1 MVSHGNRSTNEEMIY
16 AERVIKAGGRGFLP
30 KQEGDD
36 VIRNDG
42 RTSWKVRPIG
52 GNDAGIME
60 PME

>member
-1 MVSHGNRSTNEEMIY
+1 MIY